1 MPENNLNSNGN
12 AIDEVGENV
21 FCVPKDAMKCQN
33 FILSKLSKK
42 CSNHDQIRKVEKYFE
57 CH

>member
-33 FILSKLSKK
+33 FILSKLSKNVLTMTK
-42 CSNHDQIRKVEKYFE
+42 LEK
-57 CH
+57 